1 MDKQLIRL
9 QSAIPHLL
17 AWYRSVRRPLPFR
30 EAPTPYRVWVSEV
43 MLQQTR
49 IEAALPYFERFMQA
63 LPTVADL
70 ANAEEETLLKLWEGL
85 GYYSRVRNLQKAA
98 QQICAQYGGELPAD
112 YDKLLALP
120 GIGEYTAGAIASISF
135 GLPVPAVDGN
145 VLRVFARLLNTD
157 ADVMKPAVRR
167 QMTAWVRAVLP
178 PESGLFNEAVMEL
191 GETICLPNTE
201 PRCALCPLAAVCAA
215 KAAGTAAEL
224 PTRAKPKERRIEDKT
239 VVCVLT
245 AEQPP
250 RVWLRKRPDSGLL
263 AGLWE
268 FPSLEG
274 KLTPAEA
281 ATALGL
287 CPLSAESLTAAKHLF
302 SHIEWRMQGVCLTVA
317 PFIAPDGSVLVTA
330 EEQREHYALPGAFAK
345 FTKEMQKRMEA
356 DQ

>member
-1 MDKQLIRL
+1 MEKQLIRL

-17 AWYRSVRRPLPFR
+17 AWYRAVRRPLPFR

-70 ANAEEETLLKLWEGL
+70 AAADEDTLLKLWEGL

-98 QQICAQYGGELPAD
+98 QSIVADYGGELPAD
-112 YDKLLALP
+112 YEKLLSLP
-120 GIGEYTAGAIASISF
+120 GIGEYTAGAIASIAY

-145 VLRVFARLLNTD
+145 VLRVFARLLNVD

-167 QMTAWVRAVLP
+167 QMTDYVRAVLP

-191 GETICLPNTE
+191 GETVCLPNTE
-201 PRCALCPLAAVCAA
+201 PHCDRCPLAAACAA
-215 KAAGTAAEL
+215 KAAGTAADL
-224 PTRAKPKERRIEDKT
+224 PTRSKPKERRVENRT
-239 VVCVLT
+239 VVCVMT
-245 AEQPP
+245 AENPP
-250 RVWLRKRPDSGLL
+250 RVWIRKRPNKGLL

-268 FPSLEG
+268 FPSLTG
-274 KLTPAEA
+274 HLIPNEA
-281 ATALGL
+281 ATAFGL
-287 CPLSAESLTAAKHLF
+287 QPLATEMLPPAKHIF
-302 SHIEWRMQGVCLTVA
+302 SHIEWKMNGVCLTVS
-317 PFIAPDGSVLVTA
+317 PFTPTEGRLVTA
-330 EEQREHYALPGAFAK
+330 KEQQEQYALPGAFSAY
-345 FTKEMQKRMEA
+345 TDEMQIRMEA